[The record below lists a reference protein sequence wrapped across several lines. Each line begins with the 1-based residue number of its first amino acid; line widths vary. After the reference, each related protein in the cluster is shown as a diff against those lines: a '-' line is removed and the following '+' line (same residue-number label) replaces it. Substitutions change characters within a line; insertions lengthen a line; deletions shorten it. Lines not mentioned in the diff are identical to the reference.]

1 VYFKIPLVSIFWT
14 VKYIFWLKPGSLE
27 YQFSV
32 LFAKIQIMN
41 DFTPAAEPNSEEP
54 RKTSIILADDHPVVR
69 KALRNDLEKEADFI
83 VLAEASDGEEAV
95 KLVSELNPDVVIM
108 DIGMPKINGIQATRL
123 IKDSYPDVIV
133 LVLTV
138 YDDVEHVLG
147 ILESGADGYLTKN
160 ILVEDIIKAVRSV
173 VAGEM
178 VLSPQVF
185 QQVLKYALRHSTKPI
200 RLDTGVKLTTRELE
214 ILQLI
219 AKGTSNK
226 GIANELGISSRTVKS
241 HMVDIF
247 RKLDVSSRTEA
258 VITSL
263 RIGFI
268 NINDI
273 G

>member
-1 VYFKIPLVSIFWT
+1 
-14 VKYIFWLKPGSLE
+14 
-27 YQFSV
+27 
-32 LFAKIQIMN
+32 MN
-41 DFTPAAEPNSEEP
+41 DIVPAAEQNNEEP
-54 RKTSIILADDHPVVR
+54 KKTSIILADDHPIVR
-69 KALRNDLEKEADFI
+69 KALRNDLEKEVDFI
-83 VLAEASDGEEAV
+83 VLAEAGDGEEAV
-95 KLVSELNPDVVIM
+95 TLVSELIPDVVIM
-108 DIGMPKINGIQATRL
+108 DIGMPRINGIEATRQ
-123 IKDSYPDVIV
+123 IKSTHPDIIV

-138 YDDVEHVLG
+138 YDDVEHILG

-160 ILVEDIIKAVRSV
+160 ILVEDIIKSIRSV
-173 VAGEM
+173 VAGET

-185 QQVLKYALRHSTKPI
+185 QQVLKYALRHSIKPI
-200 RLDTGVKLTTRELE
+200 RLDTGVKLTARELE

-219 AKGTSNK
+219 ARGISNK
-226 GIANELGISSRTVKS
+226 EIANELNISSRTVKS

-268 NINDI
+268 NINNI

>member
-1 VYFKIPLVSIFWT
+1 MDHNVPT
-14 VKYIFWLKPGSLE
+14 
-27 YQFSV
+27 
-32 LFAKIQIMN
+32 
-41 DFTPAAEPNSEEP
+41 TEPEGEEP
-54 RKTSIILADDHPVVR
+54 RKTTIILADDHPIVR
-69 KALRNDLEKEADFI
+69 KALRNDLEKEADFA
-83 VLAEASDGEEAV
+83 VLAEAGDGEEAV
-95 KLVSELNPDVVIM
+95 KLVSELTPDIVIM
-108 DIGMPKINGIQATRL
+108 DIGMPKINGIEATRQ
-123 IKDSYPDVIV
+123 IKASQPDIIV

-138 YDDVEHVLG
+138 YDDVEHILG

-160 ILVEDIIKAVRSV
+160 ILVEDIIKSIRSV
-173 VAGEM
+173 VAGET

-185 QQVLKYALRHSTKPI
+185 QQVLKYALRHSTKPV
-200 RLDTGVKLTTRELE
+200 RLDTGVKLTARELE

-219 AKGTSNK
+219 ARGISNK
-226 GIANELGISSRTVKS
+226 EIADELKISSRTVKS

>member
-1 VYFKIPLVSIFWT
+1 
-14 VKYIFWLKPGSLE
+14 
-27 YQFSV
+27 V
-32 LFAKIQIMN
+32 LSAKIQSMDAIVP
-41 DFTPAAEPNSEEP
+41 TEPEGEEP
-54 RKTSIILADDHPVVR
+54 RKTTIILADDHPIVR
-69 KALRNDLEKEADFI
+69 KALRNDLEKEADFMI
-83 VLAEASDGEEAV
+83 LAEAGDGEEAV
-95 KLVSELNPDVVIM
+95 KLVSELTPDIVIM
-108 DIGMPKINGIQATRL
+108 DIGMPKINGIEATRQ
-123 IKDSYPDVIV
+123 IKASHPDIIV

-138 YDDVEHVLG
+138 YDDVEHILG

-160 ILVEDIIKAVRSV
+160 ILVEDIIKSIRSV
-173 VAGEM
+173 IAGET
-178 VLSPQVF
+178 VLSPYVF

-219 AKGTSNK
+219 AKGISNK
-226 GIANELGISSRTVKS
+226 EIADELKISSRTVKS

>member
-1 VYFKIPLVSIFWT
+1 M
-14 VKYIFWLKPGSLE
+14 
-27 YQFSV
+27 
-32 LFAKIQIMN
+32 LFVKIQIMDDN
-41 DFTPAAEPNSEEP
+41 VPTTEPEDEEP
-54 RKTSIILADDHPVVR
+54 GKTTIILADDHPIVR
-69 KALRNDLEKEADFI
+69 KALRNDLEKEADFA
-83 VLAEASDGEEAV
+83 VLAEAGDGEEAV
-95 KLVSELNPDVVIM
+95 KLVSELTPDIVIM
-108 DIGMPKINGIQATRL
+108 DIGMPKINGIEATRQ
-123 IKDSYPDVIV
+123 IKASHPDIIV

-138 YDDVEHVLG
+138 YDDVEHILG

-160 ILVEDIIKAVRSV
+160 ILVEDIIKSIRSV
-173 VAGEM
+173 VAGET

-185 QQVLKYALRHSTKPI
+185 QQVLKYALRHSTKPV
-200 RLDTGVKLTTRELE
+200 RLDTGVKLTARELE

-219 AKGTSNK
+219 AKGISNK
-226 GIANELGISSRTVKS
+226 EIADELKISSRTVKS

>member
-1 VYFKIPLVSIFWT
+1 MDDN
-14 VKYIFWLKPGSLE
+14 
-27 YQFSV
+27 V
-32 LFAKIQIMN
+32 L
-41 DFTPAAEPNSEEP
+41 TTGPEGEEP
-54 RKTSIILADDHPVVR
+54 RKTTIILADDHPIVR
-69 KALRNDLEKEADFI
+69 KALRNDLEKEADFT
-83 VLAEASDGEEAV
+83 VLAEAGDGEEAV
-95 KLVSELNPDVVIM
+95 KLVSELTPDIVVM
-108 DIGMPKINGIQATRL
+108 DIGMPKINGIEATRQ
-123 IKDSYPDVIV
+123 IKASQPDIIV

-138 YDDVEHVLG
+138 YDDVEHILG

-160 ILVEDIIKAVRSV
+160 ILVEDIIKSIRSV
-173 VAGEM
+173 VAGET

-185 QQVLKYALRHSTKPI
+185 QQVLKYALRHSTKPV
-200 RLDTGVKLTTRELE
+200 RLDTGVKLTARELE

-219 AKGTSNK
+219 ARGISNK
-226 GIANELGISSRTVKS
+226 EIADELKISSRTVKS

>member
-1 VYFKIPLVSIFWT
+1 
-14 VKYIFWLKPGSLE
+14 
-27 YQFSV
+27 
-32 LFAKIQIMN
+32 MN
-41 DFTPAAEPNSEEP
+41 GIVPTIESNHKESH
-54 RKTSIILADDHPVVR
+54 KTTIIIADDHPVVR
-69 KALRNDLEKEADFI
+69 KALRNEMEKEADFI
-83 VLAEASDGEEAV
+83 VMAEAGDGEEAV
-95 KLVSELNPDVVIM
+95 RLVSELIPDVVIM
-108 DIGMPKINGIQATRL
+108 DIGMPKLNGIEATRQ
-123 IKDSYPDVIV
+123 IKAIYPDIIV

-138 YDDVEHVLG
+138 YDDIEHILG
-147 ILESGADGYLTKN
+147 ILESGADGYLTKS
-160 ILVEDIIKAVRSV
+160 ILVEDIIKSIHSV
-173 VAGEM
+173 VAGET

-219 AKGTSNK
+219 AQGISNK
-226 GIANELGISSRTVKS
+226 EIAGELNISSRTVKS
-241 HMVDIF
+241 HLVDIF

-268 NINDI
+268 NIDDI

>member
-1 VYFKIPLVSIFWT
+1 
-14 VKYIFWLKPGSLE
+14 
-27 YQFSV
+27 
-32 LFAKIQIMN
+32 MN
-41 DFTPAAEPNSEEP
+41 DFVPTAESNNEEP
-54 RKTSIILADDHPVVR
+54 RKTSIFLADDHPIVR

-83 VLAEASDGEEAV
+83 VLGEAGDGEEAV
-95 KLVSELNPDVVIM
+95 KLVSELTPDVVIM
-108 DIGMPKINGIQATRL
+108 DIGMPKINGIEATRQ
-123 IKDSYPDVIV
+123 IKASHPDIIV

-138 YDDVEHVLG
+138 YDDVEHILG

-160 ILVEDIIKAVRSV
+160 ILVEDIIKSIRSV
-173 VAGEM
+173 VAGET

-185 QQVLKYALRHSTKPI
+185 QQVLKYALRHSIKPV
-200 RLDTGVKLTTRELE
+200 RLNTGVKLTTRELE

-219 AKGTSNK
+219 AKGISNK
-226 GIANELGISSRTVKS
+226 EIASELNISSRTVKS

>member
-1 VYFKIPLVSIFWT
+1 
-14 VKYIFWLKPGSLE
+14 
-27 YQFSV
+27 
-32 LFAKIQIMN
+32 MN
-41 DFTPAAEPNSEEP
+41 GISPTTELNNEET
-54 RKTSIILADDHPVVR
+54 RKTTIILADDHPIVR

-83 VLAEASDGEEAV
+83 VLAEAGDGEEAV
-95 KLVSELNPDVVIM
+95 KLVSELTPDVVIM
-108 DIGMPKINGIQATRL
+108 DIGMPKINGIEATRQ
-123 IKDSYPDVIV
+123 IKVSHPDIIV

-138 YDDVEHVLG
+138 YDDVEHILG

-160 ILVEDIIKAVRSV
+160 ILVEDIIKSIRSV
-173 VAGEM
+173 VAGET

-185 QQVLKYALRHSTKPI
+185 QQVLKYALRHSTKPV

-214 ILQLI
+214 ILRLI
-219 AKGTSNK
+219 AKGISNK
-226 GIANELGISSRTVKS
+226 EIASELNISSRTVKS

-268 NINDI
+268 NIDDI

>member
-1 VYFKIPLVSIFWT
+1 MQV
-14 VKYIFWLKPGSLE
+14 
-27 YQFSV
+27 
-32 LFAKIQIMN
+32 MN
-41 DFTPAAEPNSEEP
+41 GISPTTELNNEET
-54 RKTSIILADDHPVVR
+54 RKTTIILADDHPIVR

-83 VLAEASDGEEAV
+83 VLAEAGDGEEAV
-95 KLVSELNPDVVIM
+95 KLVSELTPDVVIM
-108 DIGMPKINGIQATRL
+108 DIGMPKINGIEATRQ
-123 IKDSYPDVIV
+123 IKVSHPDIIV

-138 YDDVEHVLG
+138 YDDVEHILG

-160 ILVEDIIKAVRSV
+160 ILVEDIIKSIRSV
-173 VAGEM
+173 VAGET

-185 QQVLKYALRHSTKPI
+185 QQVLKYALRHSTKPV

-214 ILQLI
+214 ILRLI
-219 AKGTSNK
+219 AKGISNK
-226 GIANELGISSRTVKS
+226 EIASELNISSRTVKS

-268 NINDI
+268 NIDDI

>member
-1 VYFKIPLVSIFWT
+1 MNI
-14 VKYIFWLKPGSLE
+14 
-27 YQFSV
+27 
-32 LFAKIQIMN
+32 IQSNEESNI
-41 DFTPAAEPNSEEP
+41 AEPG
-54 RKTSIILADDHPVVR
+54 KTSIILADDHPVVR

-95 KLVSELNPDVVIM
+95 RLVDEFIPDVIIM
-108 DIGMPKINGIQATRL
+108 DIGMPNVNGIEATRQ
-123 IKDSYPDVIV
+123 IKASHPDIIV

-138 YDDVEHVLG
+138 YDDVEHILG

-160 ILVEDIIKAVRSV
+160 ILVEDIIKSIRSV
-173 VAGEM
+173 VAGET

-185 QQVLKYALRHSTKPI
+185 QQVLKYALRHSTKPV
-200 RLDTGVKLTTRELE
+200 RLYNGVKLTTRELE

-219 AKGTSNK
+219 ARGISNK
-226 GIANELGISSRTVKS
+226 EIANELNISARTVKS

-263 RIGFI
+263 RTGFI
-268 NINDI
+268 NISDI

>member
-1 VYFKIPLVSIFWT
+1 
-14 VKYIFWLKPGSLE
+14 
-27 YQFSV
+27 
-32 LFAKIQIMN
+32 MN
-41 DFTPAAEPNSEEP
+41 GISPTAESNNEGLI
-54 RKTSIILADDHPVVR
+54 KTSIILADDHPIVR

-83 VLAEASDGEEAV
+83 VLAEAGDGEEAV
-95 KLVSELNPDVVIM
+95 KLVSELIPDVVIM
-108 DIGMPKINGIQATRL
+108 DIGMPKINGIEATRQ
-123 IKDSYPDVIV
+123 IKAGHPDIII

-138 YDDVEHVLG
+138 YDDVEHILG

-160 ILVEDIIKAVRSV
+160 ILVEDIIKSIRSV
-173 VAGEM
+173 VAGET

-185 QQVLKYALRHSTKPI
+185 QQVLKYALRHSTKPV

-214 ILQLI
+214 ILRLI
-219 AKGTSNK
+219 AKGISNK
-226 GIANELGISSRTVKS
+226 EIATELSISSRTVKS

-268 NINDI
+268 SIDDI

>member
-1 VYFKIPLVSIFWT
+1 MQV
-14 VKYIFWLKPGSLE
+14 
-27 YQFSV
+27 
-32 LFAKIQIMN
+32 MN
-41 DFTPAAEPNSEEP
+41 GISPTTELNNEEP
-54 RKTSIILADDHPVVR
+54 RKTTIILADDHPIVR

-83 VLAEASDGEEAV
+83 VLAEAGDGEEAIR
-95 KLVSELNPDVVIM
+95 LVSELTPDVVIM
-108 DIGMPKINGIQATRL
+108 DIGMPKINGIEATRQ
-123 IKDSYPDVIV
+123 IKVSHPDIIV

-138 YDDVEHVLG
+138 YDDVEHILG

-160 ILVEDIIKAVRSV
+160 ILVEDIIKSIRSV
-173 VAGEM
+173 VAGET

-185 QQVLKYALRHSTKPI
+185 QQVLKYALRHSTKPV

-214 ILQLI
+214 ILRLI
-219 AKGTSNK
+219 AKGISNK
-226 GIANELGISSRTVKS
+226 EIASELNISSRTVKS

-268 NINDI
+268 NIDDI